1 MVLITA
7 YLLQSLS
14 RYLFVSSMLLQ
25 DCKDLGVT
33 LHTWNPNSWENR
45 SFCRFS
51 CVYPPHAVGCWKT
64 ALPTTGQMWYKMFCL
79 VELEISGKI
88 GNRNT
93 SSKWWRVSFADR
105 NCSAPFSK
113 AIQGVV
119 KVQLVSKGCVMFWGE
134 KLVHALE
141 TVLYCPELYIQTPSL
156 HRPVSA

>member
-1 MVLITA
+1 MHGTDNSLPPSVFVQVFICIINATARLQRLRSYSAHMKSQFLRKQIILQIFICLSSSCCWVMENCITHNWTDVVQNVL
-7 YLLQSLS
+7 
-14 RYLFVSSMLLQ
+14 
-25 DCKDLGVT
+25 
-33 LHTWNPNSWENR
+33 
-45 SFCRFS
+45 
-51 CVYPPHAVGCWKT
+51 
-64 ALPTTGQMWYKMFCL
+64 
-79 VELEISGKI
+79 LEISGKI

-141 TVLYCPELYIQTPSL
+141 TVLYCPELYIQTPPL